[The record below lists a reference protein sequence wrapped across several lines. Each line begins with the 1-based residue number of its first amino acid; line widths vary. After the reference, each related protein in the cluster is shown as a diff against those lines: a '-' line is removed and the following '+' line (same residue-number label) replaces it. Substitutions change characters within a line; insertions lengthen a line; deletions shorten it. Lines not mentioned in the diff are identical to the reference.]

1 TEGSLLTHGSP
12 SAAEFGMKRYLR
24 IATLC
29 FACALLLY
37 GCSHREENSQEA
49 PKSKVKE
56 AVKDAVT
63 QDFKLYQG
71 AKDSLKES
79 EEKHNSELEQIDK
92 ESK

>member
-1 TEGSLLTHGSP
+1 
-12 SAAEFGMKRYLR
+12 MKLYLR
-24 IATLC
+24 LSTLC
-29 FACALLLY
+29 FACVLLTTS
-37 GCSHREENSQEA
+37 CNPKEEAAQGE

-71 AKDSLKES
+71 AKESLKQS
-79 EEKHNSELEQIDK
+79 EERQKSELEQIDK